1 MYFDRLRPDGL
12 LLIHLSNRYL
22 DLNAEVQAL
31 ATDLR
36 KVVIRIYSAADP
48 SQGTESADWAIAAG
62 NDEILNALRPYEV
75 APSARKVQ
83 PWTDEYSSLVP
94 LWK

>member
-1 MYFDRLRPDGL
+1 LRPDGL

-36 KVVIRIYSAADP
+36 KSGLRIFSAADP
-48 SQGTESADWAIAAG
+48 AQRTESADWAIVAG
-62 NDEILNALRPYEV
+62 NNHTLARLRPYE
-75 APSARKVQ
+75 APPSPRKVQ
-83 PWTDEYSSLVP
+83 PWTDEYSSLFP